1 MNIDSETHLL
11 KYGYTSCNLPFE
23 TSIFFI
29 LKLRAKGRYEN
40 VTENTVAS
48 SAIAQSN

>member
-1 MNIDSETHLL
+1 MNIETHLL
-11 KYGYTSCNLPFE
+11 KYGYTSCTCNLPFE

-29 LKLRAKGRYEN
+29 LKLRAKGRYKN

>member
-1 MNIDSETHLL
+1 MVILVVTYPL
-11 KYGYTSCNLPFE
+11 KQAF
-23 TSIFFI
+23 FFI

>member
-1 MNIDSETHLL
+1 MVILVVTYPL
-11 KYGYTSCNLPFE
+11 KQA
-23 TSIFFI
+23 FFLK
-29 LKLRAKGRYEN
+29 LKLRAKGRYKN